1 MLEVLNLNENN
12 CADCYKCIRT
22 CSVKAITYANN
33 TAEIVH
39 DECILCGNCFV
50 ACPQK
55 AKQVRC
61 DVPRVKEAIA
71 AGKHVVCSLA
81 PSFIADFRIR
91 SLDVMADALKRLG
104 FAEVQETAVGAQ
116 MVSDEYARIMREGKQ
131 RVLISSCCPS
141 INMLIQKY
149 YPTMLPHLA
158 KVLTPMQAHCKAIK
172 EQNPEAF
179 TVFIGP
185 CIAKK
190 AEADDSPYTDVALT
204 YDGQLDVLG
213 GQPVAQLVIG
223 LRQNQIR
230 QIRRL
235 RHRPVQRL
243 HDQTDRIFYV
253 SLYRCRKFIT
263 LSTASAEPLKAAPP
277 K

>member
-1 MLEVLNLNENN
+1 MLEVLNLNKNN

-22 CSVKAITYANN
+22 CSVKAITYAND

-50 ACPQK
+50 VCPQK
-55 AKQVRC
+55 AKQVRS
-61 DVPRVKEAIA
+61 DVPRVKAAIA
-71 AGKHVVCSLA
+71 GGKRVVCSLA

-91 SLDVMADALKRLG
+91 SFEVMEEALKKLG

-131 RVLISSCCPS
+131 HVLISSCCPS

-158 KVLTPMQAHCKAIK
+158 RVLTPMQAHCKAIK

-190 AEADDSPYTDVALT
+190 AEADDSPTPTSPSPMTSCAT
-204 YDGQLDVLG
+204 GW
-213 GQPVAQLVIG
+213 P
-223 LRQNQIR
+223 
-230 QIRRL
+230 
-235 RHRPVQRL
+235 PS
-243 HDQTDRIFYV
+243 T
-253 SLYRCRKFIT
+253 SSCPSIT
-263 LSTASAEPLKAAPP
+263 SPPPTASARALPRHRRRAQGHRPRGRLPP
-277 K
+277 HRHRRRGQLPRRV